1 MFQYDFDAD
10 EHNNQP
16 EEHFENELSTDDD
29 DDDDTDSLVGEET
42 KSFQDEIE
50 DIIDQYN
57 SDHFEILDS

>member
-16 EEHFENELSTDDD
+16 EEHFENELSTDD

>member
-1 MFQYDFDAD
+1 M
-10 EHNNQP
+10 
-16 EEHFENELSTDDD
+16 HFENELNTEDDD
-29 DDDDTDSLVGEET
+29 DSDSIVGEET

>member
-16 EEHFENELSTDDD
+16 EEHFENELST